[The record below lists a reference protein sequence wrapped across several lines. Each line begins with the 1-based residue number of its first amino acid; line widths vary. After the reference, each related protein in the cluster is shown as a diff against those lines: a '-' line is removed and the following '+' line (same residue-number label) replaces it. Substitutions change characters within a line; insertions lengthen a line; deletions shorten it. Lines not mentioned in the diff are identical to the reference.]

1 MVVGQSRRTRSPLG
15 KYLLESS
22 ALSGKLVESLSNSLS
37 LSLIKWAFT
46 ETTFA
51 WEFAS
56 QHERKFY
63 KHSKTFEE
71 RKNNRKT
78 SLAVQKPKRER
89 ILDYWLGA
97 FERFGTFWEGDP
109 RAGSVGWWAVQ
120 GPMFIKS
127 SRLEARALPC
137 QVTERK
143 IACCEDVSRLYR
155 GGKGGKEE
163 TWFHGWVEVSTV
175 KGENCLDLC
184 FEALFEK
191 LFPKLSNFKH
201 TLLVHIKHI

>member
-46 ETTFA
+46 KTTFA

-71 RKNNRKT
+71 RKKQQKNIFG
-78 SLAVQKPKRER
+78 VQKPKRKER
-89 ILDYWLGA
+89 EYWTIDWELLNA
-97 FERFGTFWEGDP
+97 LALFGRVIFAPVRLVGGPSKDRCLLNHLAWRHVSF
-109 RAGSVGWWAVQ
+109 RARWRNGKLRAARTLVGCTGV
-120 GPMFIKS
+120 GKV
-127 SRLEARALPC
+127 E
-137 QVTERK
+137 
-143 IACCEDVSRLYR
+143 
-155 GGKGGKEE
+155 GGKLDFTDGLRYRR
-163 TWFHGWVEVSTV
+163 W
-175 KGENCLDLC
+175 KGENVWIC
-184 FEALFEK
+184 AL
-191 LFPKLSNFKH
+191 S
-201 TLLVHIKHI
+201 